1 MTNLTGQVTRTGGRI
16 EKWMVVAAAAAL
28 LAGCDNDRSNN
39 ANAREPVAITRS
51 GIEILEVTRRMDE
64 RTVEAVI
71 VAGGEERQVTME
83 PLLDGPLPSGFRA
96 QIDDGDE
103 IAYGWDERSGALWFQ
118 QQSGENHFEMTRI
131 VAHGRVAE
139 EYVFNNRSLQLD
151 YADLPAAITDKA
163 VNKYVA
169 RESLDGASAE
179 VAELA
184 GAFAAFEEFAAELPS
199 DMTSTDQSLLTSL
212 LTDPIFAR
220 AITGDDVDPNRPDGL
235 CKFFN
240 VCAAISCKFINNIQ
254 ICTIC
259 VAGSLACLFMDWFC
273 YMWCNAGG

>member
-1 MTNLTGQVTRTGGRI
+1 MTNLTRQVTRRGGRI

-28 LAGCDNDRSNN
+28 LAGCEDRANN
-39 ANAREPVAITRS
+39 TNARAPVAITRS
-51 GIEILEVTRRMDE
+51 GIEIVDVTRRMDE

-71 VAGGEERQVTME
+71 VAGGEERQVTMK
-83 PLLDGPLPSGFRA
+83 PLVDGPLPSGFAA
-96 QIDDGDE
+96 QLDSGDE

-118 QQSGENHFEMTRI
+118 QQSGDMHFEMTRV
-131 VAHGRVAE
+131 VANGRVAE
-139 EYVFNNRSLQLD
+139 EYVFNDRTLHLD

-169 RESLDGASAE
+169 GASLEGASPE
-179 VAELA
+179 VVELA
-184 GAFAAFEEFAAELPS
+184 DAFAAFEEFAAELPS

-212 LTDPIFAR
+212 LADPIFAG
-220 AITGDDVDPNRPDGL
+220 AITGEDVDPNRPDGL

-273 YMWCNAGG
+273 YMWCHAGG